1 MAPPTV
7 GRSSHFNKH
16 NQNNFQRH
24 VNQIQIISYCD
35 SLDGVK
41 LTEQILTDC
50 PTYLFMER
58 LTEPRTQQ
66 FSYTCWYRSQGF
78 SCLASPGWDTDIRLL
93 QMVFLI
99 WLRGGWWTQVLRL
112 IKLVTYWDT
121 SPAFSLL
128 LFLAKLWQFPPG
140 FSETI
145 ISERVRKEGKNKG
158 MREKRKELKNKNIFP
173 ATQIR
178 L

>member
-35 SLDGVK
+35 SLGGVK

-58 LTEPRTQQ
+58 VTEPRTQQ

-78 SCLASPGWDTDIRLL
+78 SCLCFSRVRYRHKASTDGVFNMASGGLVNSSPQAYKACHLLRHLPRLL
-93 QMVFLI
+93 PPLI
-99 WLRGGWWTQVLRL
+99 FSKALAISSWVLRDNYFR
-112 IKLVTYWDT
+112 K
-121 SPAFSLL
+121 S
-128 LFLAKLWQFPPG
+128 KKG
-140 FSETI
+140 
-145 ISERVRKEGKNKG
+145 RKE
-158 MREKRKELKNKNIFP
+158 
-173 ATQIR
+173 
-178 L
+178 

>member
-58 LTEPRTQQ
+58 VTEPRTQQ

-99 WLRGGWWTQVLRL
+99 WLRGGLVNSSPQAYKACHLLRHLPSVLPPLIFSKALAISSWVLRDNYFR
-112 IKLVTYWDT
+112 K
-121 SPAFSLL
+121 S
-128 LFLAKLWQFPPG
+128 KKG
-140 FSETI
+140 
-145 ISERVRKEGKNKG
+145 RKE
-158 MREKRKELKNKNIFP
+158 
-173 ATQIR
+173 
-178 L
+178 

>member
-7 GRSSHFNKH
+7 GRSSYFNKH
-16 NQNNFQRH
+16 NQNNFQKH

-58 LTEPRTQQ
+58 VTEPRTQQ

-78 SCLASPGWDTDIRLL
+78 SCLCFSRVRYRHKASTDGAFN
-93 QMVFLI
+93 MAS
-99 WLRGGWWTQVLRL
+99 GGLVNSSPQAYKV
-112 IKLVTYWDT
+112 VTYWDT
-121 SPAFSLL
+121 SPGFSLL

>member
-78 SCLASPGWDTDIRLL
+78 SCLCFSRVRYRHKASTDGVFNMASGGLVNSSPQAYKACHLL
-93 QMVFLI
+93 RHLPRVLPPLI
-99 WLRGGWWTQVLRL
+99 FSKALAISSWVLRDNYFR
-112 IKLVTYWDT
+112 K
-121 SPAFSLL
+121 S
-128 LFLAKLWQFPPG
+128 KKG
-140 FSETI
+140 
-145 ISERVRKEGKNKG
+145 RKE
-158 MREKRKELKNKNIFP
+158 
-173 ATQIR
+173 
-178 L
+178 